1 MRLNIRSDNMKFTIK
16 VVMND
21 EREYIIEGLNER
33 ETQEVLASA
42 YDDILALKEKVRF
55 GEKLE
60 VDALDLQCFYI
71 K

>member
-1 MRLNIRSDNMKFTIK
+1 MKFTIK
-16 VVMND
+16 IVMND
-21 EREYIIEGLNER
+21 NKEYTIEGLNER
-33 ETQEVLASA
+33 ETQEVLAVA

-60 VDALDLQCFYI
+60 VNALDLQYFYI

>member
-1 MRLNIRSDNMKFTIK
+1 MKFNIRI
-16 VVMND
+16 VMND
-21 EREYIIEGLNER
+21 NKEYTIEGLNER
-33 ETQEVLASA
+33 EAQEVLACA

-60 VDALDLQCFYI
+60 VNALDIQCLYI

>member
-1 MRLNIRSDNMKFTIK
+1 MKFTIK

-42 YDDILALKEKVRF
+42 YDDILALKEKIRF

-60 VDALDLQCFYI
+60 VDALNLQCFYI
-71 K
+71 E